1 MRLGQPLPRS
11 RFPAVLALV
20 IGAGAVLLLVLLLVN
35 GLDLEEL

>member
-20 IGAGAVLLLVLLLVN
+20 IGAGAVALLVAVLVS
-35 GLDLEEL
+35 GLRV